1 MFFRGSSPFGVFWA
15 LTGFALA
22 EDVPMPDFNGQPPSY
37 LKNMERWNVTS

>member
-1 MFFRGSSPFGVFWA
+1 MFFRGSSLFEQNQA

-37 LKNMERWNVTS
+37 LKNMERWNVAS